1 MSEIIASRFTYL
13 EQTTSAYRTSSV
25 EPDAPAR
32 WGGYDLVAAAALLGK
47 QSPSLQVPAL
57 PSLEIY
63 EIQGAGH
70 VSAHVGATV
79 STQGIIT
86 AIDRG
91 GFWLQPAVGDGDSAT
106 SDAIFVRHSVAGVA
120 VGDAITV
127 TGVVGE
133 QARGP
138 GLTIT
143 EISAQTV
150 SVHSHGNA
158 LPEAILIGVN
168 GILPPTSV
176 IEDDSL
182 GSYDPETDGLDF
194 WESLEGMRV
203 TLETPQAISNTNTYG
218 ETYLVASHGAGAT
231 GMTIR
236 GGLAIGEGDWN
247 PEQIQLDDRLYDQ
260 PYLTVGDQLAS
271 VTGILGYG
279 YNHYELVA
287 TERAVVT
294 RDAVLT
300 RETAD
305 FSGDANHLTVATY
318 DLSNL
323 DPYDARF
330 ASVANDIV
338 NRLQSPDVIAVQRVQ
353 DADGRGTGTDLSG
366 HATADRL
373 IEAIFQQ
380 TGLRYDYVEIAPD
393 EINSTAGQE
402 NGNVRNG
409 YLYRPDRVELVE
421 GSLQVI
427 DHAIFDG
434 TRSPLVATWS
444 FNGEEVT
451 TINVH
456 FTTRYGS
463 DPLWGAVQDPY
474 HAGTIMR
481 TNQIAAVDEYIEAML
496 AADPDAN
503 VMLTG
508 SFGGFTW
515 EAAQRQLTD
524 DGLLTNLTNWL
535 DAGDRYT
542 SIVDGNT
549 QQLHHT
555 LLSGGLLSRA
565 EYDIVHLNSEF
576 AGLGRNS
583 ANDPQITRF
592 YIPNAPDNLRLAG
605 NSVVENAAAGTVVG
619 RLVADDTLGDRLTY
633 ELLDDAGGLFGINAA
648 TGVITTTAPLNFE
661 ELAQYNLEGRVT
673 DTAGLSTSGSFTVSV
688 LDANETP
695 VAADDSLSIVE
706 GGVANDLAALLLG
719 NDADPDGGAL
729 HILSVDT
736 AGTTGRVE
744 FDPETQSLRYFAR
757 GGAIDELAQDE
768 SLLDT
773 FTYTVVDANGATHT
787 ARLTITV
794 DGAVDGVTLYGGN
807 GNDVLH
813 GSEGDDFLYGG
824 NGTDT
829 LIGYGGDDWLEG
841 GRGNDILTGGE
852 GSDIF
857 VIEKAGGHDFVTDFD
872 VHEDMIYDRDDLR
885 LKAWWLE
892 DYDNDGT
899 LDLTLMFNKGTKI
912 TLANVWDMVFQGQGG
927 AEVDALVD
935 QIAFY
940 HTNDAGA
947 AGFDN
952 LGAVN
957 EFIV

>member
-1 MSEIIASRFTYL
+1 MSKIVASRLTYL
-13 EQTTSAYRTSSV
+13 EQTTSAYRTPSV
-25 EPDAPAR
+25 EPDAPAT

-86 AIDRG
+86 AIDRS
-91 GFWLQPAVGDGDSAT
+91 GFWLQSAVGDGDSAT

-176 IEDDSL
+176 IEDDSF

-203 TLETPQAISNTNTYG
+203 TLETPQAISNTNSYG
-218 ETYLVASHGAGAT
+218 ETYLVASHGADAT

-380 TGLRYDYVEIAPD
+380 TGLRYVYVEIAPD

-463 DPLWGAVQDPY
+463 DPLVGSGAGPVSCGHD
-474 HAGTIMR
+474 HAD
-481 TNQIAAVDEYIEAML
+481 Q
-496 AADPDAN
+496 PDCC
-503 VMLTG
+503 
-508 SFGGFTW
+508 
-515 EAAQRQLTD
+515 
-524 DGLLTNLTNWL
+524 
-535 DAGDRYT
+535 
-542 SIVDGNT
+542 
-549 QQLHHT
+549 
-555 LLSGGLLSRA
+555 
-565 EYDIVHLNSEF
+565 
-576 AGLGRNS
+576 
-583 ANDPQITRF
+583 
-592 YIPNAPDNLRLAG
+592 
-605 NSVVENAAAGTVVG
+605 
-619 RLVADDTLGDRLTY
+619 
-633 ELLDDAGGLFGINAA
+633 
-648 TGVITTTAPLNFE
+648 
-661 ELAQYNLEGRVT
+661 
-673 DTAGLSTSGSFTVSV
+673 
-688 LDANETP
+688 
-695 VAADDSLSIVE
+695 
-706 GGVANDLAALLLG
+706 
-719 NDADPDGGAL
+719 
-729 HILSVDT
+729 
-736 AGTTGRVE
+736 
-744 FDPETQSLRYFAR
+744 
-757 GGAIDELAQDE
+757 
-768 SLLDT
+768 
-773 FTYTVVDANGATHT
+773 
-787 ARLTITV
+787 
-794 DGAVDGVTLYGGN
+794 
-807 GNDVLH
+807 
-813 GSEGDDFLYGG
+813 
-824 NGTDT
+824 
-829 LIGYGGDDWLEG
+829 G
-841 GRGNDILTGGE
+841 GRIYR
-852 GSDIF
+852 SD
-857 VIEKAGGHDFVTDFD
+857 ARRRPGRQCHA
-872 VHEDMIYDRDDLR
+872 HR
-885 LKAWWLE
+885 
-892 DYDNDGT
+892 
-899 LDLTLMFNKGTKI
+899 
-912 TLANVWDMVFQGQGG
+912 
-927 AEVDALVD
+927 
-935 QIAFY
+935 
-940 HTNDAGA
+940 
-947 AGFDN
+947 
-952 LGAVN
+952 
-957 EFIV
+957 

>member
-1 MSEIIASRFTYL
+1 MSEIVASRFTYL
-13 EQTTSAYRTSSV
+13 ERATSASRNSQV
-25 EPDAPAR
+25 EHEATTA
-32 WGGYDLVAAAALLGK
+32 WHGYDLVAAAALLGK
-47 QSPSLQVPAL
+47 QSPGVQVSTL

-70 VSAHVGATV
+70 VSTHVGATV

-91 GFWLQPAVGDGDSAT
+91 GFWLQSAVGDGDSAT
-106 SDAIFVRHSVAGVA
+106 SDAIFIRHSVAGVA

-133 QARGP
+133 VARGP
-138 GLTIT
+138 GLTVT
-143 EISAQTV
+143 QISAQSV
-150 SVHSHGNA
+150 NVHSHGNA
-158 LPEAILIGVN
+158 LPEAILIGIN
-168 GILPPTSV
+168 GALPPNSV
-176 IEDDSL
+176 IEDDSF

-203 TLETPQAISNTNTYG
+203 TLETPQAISNTNSYG
-218 ETYLVASHGAGAT
+218 ETYLVASHGIGAT

-236 GGLAIGEGDWN
+236 GGLAIAEGDWN

-294 RDAVLT
+294 RDATLT
-300 RETAD
+300 RENAD
-305 FSGDANHLTVATY
+305 FRGDANHLTVATY

-330 ASVANDIV
+330 ASVADDIV
-338 NRLQSPDVIAVQRVQ
+338 TRLHSPDVIAVQRVQ
-353 DADGRGTGTDLSG
+353 DADGQGTGTDLSG

-380 TGLRYDYVEIAPD
+380 TGVRYVYVEIAPD

-427 DHAIFDG
+427 DHAIFDD

-463 DPLWGAVQDPY
+463 DPLWGAVQEPY

-524 DGLLTNLTNWL
+524 DGLLTNLTHSL

-583 ANDPQITRF
+583 GHDPQVTRF
-592 YIPNAPDNLRLAG
+592 YIPNAPENLSLAG
-605 NSVVENAAAGTVVG
+605 SSVVENAAAGTVVG

-633 ELLDDAGGLFGINAA
+633 ELLDDAGGLFTINAA
-648 TGVITTTAPLNFE
+648 TGVITTTAPLDFE
-661 ELAQYNLEGRVT
+661 EVATFSLEGRAT
-673 DTAGLSTSGSFTVSV
+673 DTAGLSTLGSFTVSV
-688 LDANETP
+688 LDAHEAP
-695 VAADDSLSIVE
+695 VAANDSFSVVE
-706 GGVANDLAALLLG
+706 GGVVNDLAAILLG
-719 NDADPDGGAL
+719 NDVDPDGGTL
-729 HILSVDT
+729 RILSVDT
-736 AGTTGRVE
+736 DGTTGTVE
-744 FDPETQSLRYFAR
+744 FNAETQSLRYFAN
-757 GGAIDELAQDE
+757 GGEIDGLAQGE

-773 FTYTVVDANGATHT
+773 FTYTVIDANGATHS
-787 ARLTITV
+787 ARVTINV
-794 DGAVDGVTLYGGN
+794 DGAVDSVKLYGGN

-813 GSEGDDFLYGG
+813 GTEGDDCLFGG
-824 NGTDT
+824 NGKDT
-829 LIGYGGDDWLEG
+829 LIGYGGNDWLEG
-841 GRGNDILTGGE
+841 GHGNDILTGGD

-857 VIEKAGGHDFVTDFD
+857 VVEKAGGHDFVTDFD
-872 VHEDMIYDRDDLR
+872 IHEDMIHDRDELG

-899 LDLTLMFNKGTKI
+899 LDLTLMFNKGAKI
-912 TLANVWDMVFQGQGG
+912 TLANVWDMVFQGQDGSD
-927 AEVDALVD
+927 VDALVD
-935 QIAFY
+935 QIIFY
-940 HTNDAGA
+940 HTTDAGTGA
-947 AGFDN
+947 FDN

-957 EFIV
+957 EYTV